1 MARRWSPIPIRILR
15 SPLWRYRGG
24 LRTTC
29 WIKLRREIS
38 NAAGANAT
46 RGGLVST
53 LGISRRDVLKTL
65 AAGAAGGSVLQ
76 VIPLQAAEVAHQMVR
91 KEKATTAAGNYVP
104 KYFTVKQYETLTS
117 LCDAIIPRDE
127 KSGGA
132 VDAGAPEFIDL
143 LTSENAEFQNRL
155 GGGLMW
161 LDSYCID
168 HYGKVYMESLP
179 EQRKEVVEL
188 IAYRKN
194 AKANPEIQQGVAF
207 FAVLRNM
214 TCDGFYT
221 SKIGIDDLQYIGNVT
236 RSEWPGCPA
245 LPE

>member
-1 MARRWSPIPIRILR
+1 M
-15 SPLWRYRGG
+15 
-24 LRTTC
+24 
-29 WIKLRREIS
+29 
-38 NAAGANAT
+38 
-46 RGGLVST
+46 ST

-91 KEKATTAAGNYVP
+91 KEKATAAAGKYVP
-104 KYFTVKQYETLTS
+104 KYFTAKQYETLTS
-117 LCDAIIPRDE
+117 LCDTIIPRDE

-179 EQRKEVVEL
+179 EQRKEVIEL